1 MRRARLDQ
9 AAMVLSGVCMVHC
22 IASVAGLFAIGL
34 LASFGTVDELFHR
47 AMLAL
52 IVPVSVFAIVAGYRR
67 HRRLSVLLP
76 GLAALTGLCL
86 MAVFEQALHGFWEP
100 LLTSLVGIGL
110 IATHFGNIRACKVCE
125 GAHEDIRPA

>member
-34 LASFGTVDELFHR
+34 LASFGGVDEIFHR
-47 AMLAL
+47 AMLVL
-52 IVPVSVFAIVAGYRR
+52 IVPLSAFAIIAGYRR
-67 HRRLSVLLP
+67 HRRLAVLVP

-86 MAVFEQALHGFWEP
+86 MAAFEEALHGFWEP

-125 GAHEDIRPA
+125 GAHNDVSHV